1 MRTDLAEL
9 PPGLTTTARLAWQ
22 YILERTPVPL
32 AEQLEVAVA
41 TDPVASQLSR
51 VLACS
56 PFVAELCRR
65 QPALLLDLL
74 GTGELQESLPET
86 AFRARL
92 QRQLSAE
99 AAEPPVVLR
108 RFRQRHMLR
117 IIWRDFCRLAD
128 TRETVRDTSLLAE
141 ACIAEGLELSQ
152 RALEARFGTPRA
164 RVGGQR
170 QQLIVLAMG
179 KLGARELLPVVIPRN
194 ASDDSRFKFFHRLPE
209 DRYQA
214 FVSVPILSKG
224 EVVGVINVQHKRSK
238 RYGEEKLALL
248 TTIANQVGGAIENA
262 RLYDEMRQKA
272 RRLETL
278 SQVSETVASSRLL
291 EDVLQLIVTMTA
303 QLMSSKISSIMLVDQ
318 DSGELRIAATQSLSE
333 AYRRKPPL
341 KIGQSMSG
349 RAVKEQRPIYVPDVT
364 AEGSYFYRDLAKQE
378 GLHSLLTV
386 PMLMKE
392 RIIGV
397 INVYTSTHYVF
408 SDEEVKTLQSIA
420 NQAAVAIEHTRLME
434 KSFEMQEALEVRKL
448 VERAKG
454 FLMASR
460 GLSEPEA
467 FKLLQ
472 RQSMNLRKSM
482 REISEAIILAEELQR
497 ATQ

>member
-1 MRTDLAEL
+1 MA
-9 PPGLTTTARLAWQ
+9 
-22 YILERTPVPL
+22 
-32 AEQLEVAVA
+32 
-41 TDPVASQLSR
+41 
-51 VLACS
+51 
-56 PFVAELCRR
+56 
-65 QPALLLDLL
+65 
-74 GTGELQESLPET
+74 
-86 AFRARL
+86 
-92 QRQLSAE
+92 
-99 AAEPPVVLR
+99 
-108 RFRQRHMLR
+108 
-117 IIWRDFCRLAD
+117 
-128 TRETVRDTSLLAE
+128 
-141 ACIAEGLELSQ
+141 
-152 RALEARFGTPRA
+152 TPRA
-164 RVGGQR
+164 LSLQELKQVVKERNR
-170 QQLIVLAMG
+170 EIQLLHRMSASIGSSLELGTVLKHIVEVVVEVTKADACLLYLISEKKDELILRASKNPHPRLIG
-179 KLGARELLPVVIPRN
+179 RIAIGLGEGITGWVARERLPVVIPRN

-378 GLHSLLTV
+378 ALHSLLTV